1 MRVDRWPSIHEDP
14 WAFLRKVSSA
24 IKGREVEVR
33 PGAYPRATQV
43 PPKDYFSRILLP
55 DSFTKPGREG
65 LLNGSLAHELLHVLE
80 SDPEAFSGIPWGVFI
95 MANGLEDAR
104 VETQFEPTWPGLVR
118 PTRQLTQAFLEYR
131 RRLQGMAH
139 SADTSKLYEVSLA
152 LYFRLS
158 QYSARLIRE
167 TVSEMAAAVAEELLP
182 IAAPALT
189 AAGSAE
195 VVEIAE
201 KICQELAKAA
211 EAAAKR
217 IGTPAAKRWAQG
229 AKTEV
234 KRAME
239 RTVEEVLVM
248 LSKPQFPGVW
258 WGPWY
263 KGRGGFA
270 FYSTK
275 WDWEREKLDDYRALS
290 SQEISR
296 LLQEADPLVEERITR
311 ARQLVGHLALSS
323 QVLVQAAVGRD
334 RRVFQKSEREQRMLL
349 LSLLASIDVFIFI
362 EAHKRYVQSDWLL
375 LKGLSATL
383 ARLFTLTRTPLL
395 VVRAWHTT
403 RAKEWV
409 ENPRTHDR
417 YERWSKDHYI
427 NIATLKAPDDPWDEG
442 TETVLA
448 AMPRQGFNN
457 PLEGYP
463 RLKSWDL
470 KLPKSNRPRFYIL
483 LGDADQL
490 NVLSGHL
497 KYGTGALRGKGQ
509 QAIYLNVGTPIPSYD
524 DRLREL
530 EAEFDGLVQATT
542 LHQAIIDLLYTV
554 VIKLAEQGGVRGA

>member
-1 MRVDRWPSIHEDP
+1 MRVDRWPSIHDDP

-24 IKGREVEVR
+24 IPGKEVEVR
-33 PGAYPRATQV
+33 PGAYPRAAQI

-55 DSFTKPGREG
+55 DSFTKPGKEG
-65 LLNGSLAHELLHVLE
+65 LLNGSLAHELLHVLA
-80 SDPEAFSGIPWGVFI
+80 SDPQPFSGIPWGVFI

-104 VETQFEPTWPGLVR
+104 VETQFEATWPGLVR

-131 RRLQGMAH
+131 RRFQGMAH
-139 SADTSKLYEVSLA
+139 SADTSKLYEVALA

-158 QYSARLIRE
+158 QYSERLIRE
-167 TVSEMAAAVAEELLP
+167 TVAEMAAAIAEELLP

-189 AAGSAE
+189 AKNSAE
-195 VVEIAE
+195 VVEIAK
-201 KICQELAKAA
+201 KICQELAKAV
-211 EAAAKR
+211 EKAAKR
-217 IGTPAAKRWAQG
+217 IGTPQARRWAQDVNR
-229 AKTEV
+229 EV
-234 KRAME
+234 KQAME
-239 RTVEEVLVM
+239 RTVEEVLIM
-248 LSKPQFPGVW
+248 ISKPQFPGVW
-258 WGPWY
+258 FGPWY
-263 KGRGGFA
+263 KGGGGYS

-275 WDWEREKLDDYRALS
+275 WEWEREDLDDYRALS
-290 SQEISR
+290 PQEISR
-296 LLQEADPLVEERITR
+296 LLQEADPLVERRITR
-311 ARQLVGHLALSS
+311 ARQLVGRLALSS

-334 RRVFQKSEREQRMLL
+334 RRVFQKSEQEQRMLL
-349 LSLLASIDVFIFI
+349 LSLLTSIDVFIFI

-375 LKGLSATL
+375 LKGLTATL

-409 ENPRTHDR
+409 ENPRTHRR

-427 NIATLKAPDDPWDEG
+427 NIATLKAPDDAWDEG
-442 TETVLA
+442 AEALLA
-448 AMPRQGFNN
+448 AMPPRQGFNN

-463 RLKSWDL
+463 RLKSWEL

-483 LGDADQL
+483 LGDANQL

-497 KYGTGALRGKGQ
+497 KYATGSLRGKGQ
-509 QAIYLNVGTPIPSYD
+509 RAIYLNVGTPIPSYD

-542 LHQAIIDLLYTV
+542 LHQAVVELLYTI
-554 VIKLAEQGGVRGA
+554 VIQLAAHAER